1 MNLTRKLAAEF
12 LGTAALVTATVSAG
26 VMATKFQAAP
36 ALALLYVGIA
46 TGGALALLI
55 LTLGGISGAHFNP
68 AVSLVMVVRKSLSA
82 REFGFYVLAQ
92 ITGAFVGVAVANA
105 MNALPVIHV
114 SEINRSDNALLLG
127 EVVATVG
134 LVGLILA
141 LIKLHKESAIPVS
154 VATWVAAAIMF
165 TSSTCFANPAVTFGR
180 IFTSSGSGIEPT
192 SALFFALVQF
202 LSALLAVQLVD
213 KLFDKE

>member
-26 VMATKFQAAP
+26 VMATKFQASP

-46 TGGALALLI
+46 TGGVLALLI

-82 REFGFYVLAQ
+82 REFGLYVVAQ
-92 ITGAFVGVAVANA
+92 LTGAFAGIAVANA
-105 MNALPVIHV
+105 MNALPVIQV

-141 LIKLHKESAIPVS
+141 LIKLHKESAIAVS

-180 IFTSSGSGIEPT
+180 IFTSSGSGIAPT

-202 LSALLAVQLVD
+202 LSALVAIQIVD

>member
-26 VMATKFQAAP
+26 IMATKFQASP
-36 ALALLYVGIA
+36 ALALVYVGIS
-46 TGGALALLI
+46 TGGVLALLI

-92 ITGAFVGVAVANA
+92 FTGAFVGVAVANA
-105 MNALPVIHV
+105 MNALPVIQV

-127 EVVATVG
+127 EVVATAG

-180 IFTSSGSGIEPT
+180 IFTSSGSGIAPT

>member
-1 MNLTRKLAAEF
+1 MNLTRKVAAEF

-26 VMATKFQAAP
+26 IMATKFQASP
-36 ALALLYVGIA
+36 ALALVYVGIS
-46 TGGALALLI
+46 TGGVLALLI

-68 AVSLVMVVRKSLSA
+68 AVSLVMVVRKALSA

-92 ITGAFVGVAVANA
+92 FTGAFVGVAVANA
-105 MNALPVIHV
+105 TNALPVIQV

-180 IFTSSGSGIEPT
+180 IFTSSGSGIAPT

>member
-26 VMATKFQAAP
+26 VMATKFQASP

-46 TGGALALLI
+46 TGGVLALLI

-68 AVSLVMVVRKSLSA
+68 AVSLVMVVRKSLSP
-82 REFGFYVLAQ
+82 REFGLYVVAQ
-92 ITGAFVGVAVANA
+92 ISGAFVGVAVANA
-105 MNALPVIHV
+105 MNALPLIQV

-141 LIKLHKESAIPVS
+141 LIKLHKESAIAVS

-180 IFTSSGSGIEPT
+180 IFTSSGSGIAPT

-202 LSALLAVQLVD
+202 LSALLAIQLVD